1 MGFYVSKNNKNM
13 KEKLDQIKKEFE
25 NITQELS
32 RPDVASDVEKLTKLS
47 RQQSKLREIV
57 EQYDS
62 FLKVEKDLLEN
73 QNIIESES
81 DEELREMAKEEN
93 ETLLLQKETLEKK
106 MEAMLIPKDPR
117 DEKDVII
124 EIRAGAGGDEA
135 GLFAADLFRM
145 YGYFAEKQGWKTVIL
160 NSSIND
166 VGGFKEVVFE
176 ISGQDVYGKMKY
188 ESGVHRVQRVPET
201 EKQGRVQTSTAT
213 VAVLPEAEETD
224 VAIRSEDVKIDVFR
238 SSGPGGQSVNTTD
251 SAVRLTHIPT
261 GLVISC
267 QDEKSQLKNKAKAM
281 QILRSRL
288 MELEEEKRAKKE
300 KDARRS
306 QIGTGDRSE
315 KIRTY
320 NFPQDRITDH
330 RIKESWHE
338 IESVLAGNLEPII
351 EALIQADIAKK
362 KEMQ

>member
-1 MGFYVSKNNKNM
+1 M
-13 KEKLDQIKKEFE
+13 KEKLEQLKRDYQRTTE
-25 NITQELS
+25 ELS
-32 RPDVASDVEKLTKLS
+32 QPDVASDVEKLKRLGKEQS
-47 RQQSKLREIV
+47 RLGEIV
-57 EQYDS
+57 GKYDAFLAAEKS
-62 FLKVEKDLLEN
+62 FREN
-73 QNIIESES
+73 EEIIGTET
-81 DEELREMAKEEN
+81 DAELVALAAEEN
-93 ETLLLQKETLEKK
+93 ERLGERKGALEKEL
-106 MEAMLIPKDPR
+106 EAMLLPKDPR
-117 DEKDVII
+117 DEKDVLV

-145 YGYFAEKQGWKTVIL
+145 YVSYAEKKGWKTGIL
-160 NSSIND
+160 SSNTND
-166 VGGFKEVVFE
+166 VGGFKEVIFEMSGRDVF
-176 ISGQDVYGKMKY
+176 GKMKY

-224 VAIRSEDVKIDVFR
+224 VVVRTEDIKIDVFR

-251 SAVRLTHIPT
+251 SAVRLTHLPT

-267 QDEKSQLKNKAKAM
+267 QDEKSQLKNKVKAM

-288 MELEEEKRAKKE
+288 LQLEEEKREKE
-300 KDARRS
+300 ATDARKS

-338 IESVLAGNLEPII
+338 IESILSGNLDPVI
-351 EALIQADIAKK
+351 EALISADIAKK

>member
-1 MGFYVSKNNKNM
+1 M
-13 KEKLDQIKKEFE
+13 KAQLEKIKKEFDK
-25 NITQELS
+25 ITAELS
-32 RPDVASDVEKLTKLS
+32 NPEIVKDIKKMQTLS
-47 RQQSKLREIV
+47 KKQSELGEIV
-57 EQYDS
+57 ERYS
-62 FLKVEKDLLEN
+62 
-73 QNIIESES
+73 
-81 DEELREMAKEEN
+81 
-93 ETLLLQKETLEKK
+93 LLLQKEKSVNENEEIINSESDAELVDMARQDNENLKIQIEELEKQL
-106 MEAMLIPKDPR
+106 EIMLIPKDPR
-117 DEKDVII
+117 DEKDVIV

-135 GLFAADLFRM
+135 GLFAADLFKM
-145 YGYFAEKQGWKTVIL
+145 YAKFAEKENWKIAVL

-166 VGGFKEVVFE
+166 VGGFKEVIFE
-176 ISGQDVYGKMKY
+176 IKGQNVFGKMKY

-224 VAIRSEDVKIDVFR
+224 IEIKNEDIKIDVFR

-251 SAVRLTHIPT
+251 SAVRLTHIPS
-261 GLVISC
+261 GIVISC

-288 MELEEEKRAKKE
+288 LQAEEEKREKE
-300 KDARRS
+300 AKDARLS

-338 IESVLAGNLEPII
+338 IPNIMAGNLEDII
-351 EALIQADIAKK
+351 SALIQADIAKK

>member
-1 MGFYVSKNNKNM
+1 M
-13 KEKLDQIKKEFE
+13 K
-25 NITQELS
+25 QEL
-32 RPDVASDVEKLTKLS
+32 EK
-47 RQQSKLREIV
+47 
-57 EQYDS
+57 
-62 FLKVEKDLLEN
+62 LKVELQAVNEELGRPETAQNLKKLQVLGKRQSELSLVVGKYEELLQTEKNLTEN
-73 QNIIESES
+73 ENLIANES
-81 DEELREMAKEEN
+81 DMELVELARTENAELTNKKTALAKEL
-93 ETLLLQKETLEKK
+93 ETLLLPQ
-106 MEAMLIPKDPR
+106 DPR
-117 DEKDVII
+117 DEKDVLV

-135 GLFAADLFRM
+135 GLFAGDLFRM
-145 YGYFAEKQGWKTVIL
+145 YGKFAETQGWKVSVL
-160 NSSIND
+160 NSSLNE
-166 VGGFKEVVFE
+166 VGGFKEVIFEVRGEKVF
-176 ISGQDVYGKMKY
+176 GKMKY

-224 VAIRSEDVKIDVFR
+224 MVIKNEDIKIDVFR

-251 SAVRLTHIPT
+251 SAVRITHLPS

-288 MELEEEKRAKKE
+288 LQMEEEKKAQAAT
-300 KDARRS
+300 DARRS

-330 RIKESWHE
+330 RIKVSWHE
-338 IESVLAGNLEPII
+338 IPKVLAGDLNPLID
-351 EALIQADIAKK
+351 ALIQVDIAKK
-362 KEMQ
+362 KELQEN